1 MKMDKQVVMVSA
13 ASPVCLSKYFVP
25 LEVIFR
31 ELPAGL
37 ADRFMLPPVVLELPS
52 DSGQFLL

>member
-13 ASPVCLSKYFVP
+13 ASPVCLSNHFVP
-25 LEVIFR
+25 LEVTFR

-37 ADRFMLPPVVLELPS
+37 TERFMLPAVVLELPS
-52 DSGQFLL
+52 DSGQVLL